1 MAPRLPANAVAP
13 TGLRSRIVDALI
25 GGGAVSIAA
34 PVIEKV
40 IGGVAP
46 QPTELGVP
54 QPTTGRGAGFIR
66 SAADYADYVR
76 AYQQEAYN
84 RALASSLPGIGIGVV
99 EKLPPMLSPEEFFN
113 LQYEQAES
121 AAEGM
126 SERERALASLRG
138 QLDIEKV
145 KQEKIGDIER
155 EKVAGQYGLARGA
168 LESAIENIL
177 AKPNLAGSPVLVEA
191 ARAY

>member
-1 MAPRLPANAVAP
+1 MAPRIPINAVAP
-13 TGLRSRIVDALI
+13 TGLRSRIIDALI
-25 GGGAVSIAA
+25 GGGAATLAA
-34 PVIEKV
+34 PVVEKV

-46 QPTELGVP
+46 QPTELAVP
-54 QPTTGRGAGFIR
+54 QPTTGKGAGFIR

-76 AYQQEAYN
+76 AYNQEAYN
-84 RALASSLPGIGIGVV
+84 RALASQIPAIGEGIVAQM
-99 EKLPPMLSPEEFFN
+99 PPMLSPEQFFN
-113 LQYEQAES
+113 LQYSQAEA

-126 SERERALASLRG
+126 SERERALAALRG
-138 QLDIEKV
+138 QLEVEKV

-155 EKVAGQYGLARGA
+155 EKVAQGYGLARGV